1 VCLQGAKVDAVDK
14 DKLTPLI
21 EASITGHVDVVK
33 ELLKQGA
40 SVDAQVAN
48 GATALWL
55 AAGKLPLCLALRVN
69 CKSECRQRTLPQ
81 SLPNTAT

>member
-1 VCLQGAKVDAVDK
+1 MRAAQGAKVDAVDK

-55 AAGKLPLCLALRVN
+55 AAGKLSMCLVRPHNLYI
-69 CKSECRQRTLPQ
+69 KYILIYIHI
-81 SLPNTAT
+81 

>member
-1 VCLQGAKVDAVDK
+1 LLISLLLCAAQGAKVDAVDK

-55 AAGKLPLCLALRVN
+55 AAGMHWFYLGFSCNSEFCL
-69 CKSECRQRTLPQ
+69 
-81 SLPNTAT
+81 